1 MRRLALLVALA
12 GGLAGCGVGA
22 GEERDGTTELRVT
35 RDFGQTRLAAAK
47 RESPPEGLTVLR
59 LLSSE
64 RKVDTRYGGNFVQS
78 IDGLAGE
85 GSGGGSDWF
94 YFVNGIEAD
103 VGAAEFEL
111 FPGDVVSWD
120 YRRYQAAMGIP
131 AIVGAYPEPFV
142 HGKEGKRLPVRMEC
156 DDDESVACREVRQRL
171 TALGVPVT
179 QAAFG
184 NPGTPDLL
192 RVVVAPWAEARR
204 LRAALTL
211 EQGPQES
218 GVFARFTGEGRALDL
233 LDETG
238 ATARTAEPGT
248 GLVAATSI
256 ANQGVLWL
264 VTGVDAAGV
273 ERAAQALDED
283 TLSDAF
289 AVAVTPSG
297 AVDLPLREGEG

>member
-1 MRRLALLVALA
+1 MRRLAPFLAVACA
-12 GGLAGCGVGA
+12 LAGCGVGP

-35 RDFGQTRLAAAK
+35 RDFGQQRLAAAT
-47 RESPPEGLTVLR
+47 RDSVPEGLTVLR

-64 RKVDTRYGGNFVQS
+64 RKVETRYGGNFVQS
-78 IDGLAGE
+78 IDGIEGE

-111 FPGDVVSWD
+111 FPGDVVTWD
-120 YRRYQAAMGIP
+120 YRRYRAAMGIP

-156 DDDESVACREVRQRL
+156 DDDESTACREVRERL

-184 NPGTPDLL
+184 NTGTPDLL
-192 RVVVAPWAEARR
+192 RVVVAPWPEARR
-204 LRAALTL
+204 LRAALAL
-211 EQGPQES
+211 EQGPEES
-218 GVFARFTGEGRALDL
+218 GVFARFTDEGRSLQL
-233 LDETG
+233 LDESG
-238 ATARTAEPGT
+238 GTARTAEPGT

-256 ANQGVLWL
+256 ADQGVLWL
-264 VTGVDAAGV
+264 VTGLDAAGV
-273 ERAAQALDED
+273 ERAARALDED

-289 AVAVTPSG
+289 AVAVAPSG
-297 AVDLPLREGEG
+297 PLDLPLREEEG